1 MSTDEQ
7 ILERLTRIEEKLEQ
21 FSSCADQLKVF
32 TDVFENLHDLGRDAS
47 LLTYPA
53 VKILTEELGE
63 VETGFQLEDI
73 SILLKRFLLSLRHIA
88 WGLEQLE
95 NIVDWWQDMEPIM
108 KIAVPHIID
117 VMEDLDQKGIFKGY
131 QAMLQGYAKIAQT
144 YGPEDIDLIAEGIV
158 RMHGVAK
165 KFSDPRFINFV
176 EKFMDVPS
184 EVQLEEAKPA
194 GPLGLMWRMRSRECQ
209 KGLGVLVELTKALG
223 KITNGKTPPATEG
236 GQGDKIEG
244 EG

>member
-1 MSTDEQ
+1 MSTEEQ
-7 ILERLTRIEEKLEQ
+7 ILERLTRIEEKMEQ
-21 FSSCADQLKVF
+21 LSSCADQLKVF
-32 TDVFENLHDLGRDAS
+32 TDVFENFHDLGRDVS

-53 VKILTEELGE
+53 VKIVTEELGE

-73 SILLKRFLLSLRHIA
+73 SFLLKRFLLSLRHIA

-95 NIVDWWQDMEPIM
+95 NLVDWWQDLEPVL

-117 VMEDLDQKGIFKGY
+117 VLEDLDQKGIFRGY

-144 YGPEDIDLIAEGIV
+144 YGPEDIDLIADGIV

-165 KFSDPRFINFV
+165 KFSDPRFITFV

-184 EVQLEEAKPA
+184 QVKLEEAKPA
-194 GPLGLMWRMRSRECQ
+194 GPFGLMWRMRSQECRQ
-209 KGLGVLVELTKALG
+209 GLGVMLELTKALG
-223 KITNGKTPPATEG
+223 IVCHFNSRRVNLE
-236 GQGDKIEG
+236 QEDKQVQ
-244 EG
+244 

>member
-1 MSTDEQ
+1 MSTEEL

-21 FSSCADQLKVF
+21 FSSCADQLKTF
-32 TDVFENLHDLGRDAS
+32 TDLFESFHDLGRDAS
-47 LLTYPA
+47 LLTYPT
-53 VKILTEELGE
+53 VKLLTEELGE

-73 SILLKRFLLSLRHIA
+73 SFLLKRFLLSLRHIA

-95 NIVDWWQDMEPIM
+95 NIVDWWQDMEPVM

-117 VMEDLDQKGIFKGY
+117 VLEDLDQKGIFKGY

-165 KFSDPRFINFV
+165 KFTDPKFINFI
-176 EKFMDVPS
+176 ETFMDVPAQ
-184 EVQLEEAKPA
+184 VNVEECKPS
-194 GPLGLMWRMRSRECQ
+194 GPLGLMWRMRSRECRQ
-209 KGLGVLVELTKALG
+209 GLGVMLELTRAMG
-223 KITNGKTPPATEG
+223 KVCKTPSPPAAEEG
-236 GQGDKIEG
+236 
-244 EG
+244 

>member
-1 MSTDEQ
+1 MSAEEQ

-32 TDVFENLHDLGRDAS
+32 TDVFDNFHDLGRDVS

-53 VKILTEELGE
+53 VKIVTEELGE

-73 SILLKRFLLSLRHIA
+73 SFLLKRFLLSLRHIA

-95 NIVDWWQDMEPIM
+95 NLVDWWNDMEPVM
-108 KIAVPHIID
+108 KIAVHHIID
-117 VMEDLDQKGIFKGY
+117 VLEDLDQKGIFKGY

-165 KFSDPRFINFV
+165 KFSDQKFIDFV
-176 EKFMDVPS
+176 EKFMDVPA
-184 EVQLEEAKPA
+184 EVNLKEAKPA
-194 GPLGLMWRMRSRECQ
+194 GPFGLMWRMRSRECRQ
-209 KGLGVLVELTKALG
+209 GLGVLVELTKALG
-223 KITNGKTPPATEG
+223 KLTNGKTPPAAE
-236 GQGDKIEG
+236 ES
-244 EG
+244 